1 MSFPSQ
7 YATQIWN
14 TLYTVDIPDE
24 LTLNRDYIRKF
35 GTYSTGDKKKD
46 TILSNRFT
54 TVKIPIITILEYF
67 LSGMEI
73 RIKSRQDLNTN
84 L

>member
-46 TILSNRFT
+46 NYTL
-54 TVKIPIITILEYF
+54 
-67 LSGMEI
+67 
-73 RIKSRQDLNTN
+73 
-84 L
+84 